1 MGDALIMD
9 KFLADL
15 IRDEDIRDVVYDD
28 ATGKPLQPGDKLIGY
43 ATIGIGH
50 NLHEPLSEK
59 IILLLAEERANTA
72 RMECEIAFDFWDDLS
87 ERRKRALANMCF
99 NLGLTRLRRF
109 KKMLL
114 ALENGYYDQAA
125 DEALDSVWADQVGD
139 RALRIAQAFRE
150 G

>member
-1 MGDALIMD
+1 MADPLNTD

-15 IRDEDIRDVVYDD
+15 IRDEDMRDVVYDD
-28 ATGKPLQPGDKLIGY
+28 ATGKPLRPGDKLIGF

-59 IILLLAEERANTA
+59 IILLLAEERAGVA
-72 RMECEIAFDFWDDLS
+72 RMECQLAFDFWESLS

-99 NLGLTRLRRF
+99 NLGLPRLKKF

-114 ALENGYYDQAA
+114 AL
-125 DEALDSVWADQVGD
+125 
-139 RALRIAQAFRE
+139 
-150 G
+150 